1 MSTVCPFTFSE
12 LSLRLCVLR
21 VIYADYTDAAGNR
34 TIRAESFSSRTAAN
48 FMKKPLTTTPKYA
61 SLPRRFAAMFYDSLL
76 LVAVLIFAT
85 VPVIIVTHGEATNS
99 GNPFVGTWLFMVSF
113 LFFAWF
119 WTHGGQTLGMH
130 AWKIRLQ
137 RDSERAITLWQA
149 LLRFMTGLPAWIVL
163 FLGIFLCGSI
173 AENHLPEALQ
183 KLRTL
188 PWTVLIAPGVL
199 WLIIDH
205 WPNSWRDRFTQT
217 QVIDIRTEK
226 DSAKTP
232 K

>member
-1 MSTVCPFTFSE
+1 M
-12 LSLRLCVLR
+12 
-21 VIYADYTDAAGNR
+21 
-34 TIRAESFSSRTAAN
+34 
-48 FMKKPLTTTPKYA
+48 MKKPVETTLKYA

-76 LVAVLIFAT
+76 LVAVLIAAT
-85 VPVIIVTHGEATNS
+85 IPVIIVTHGEATNS
-99 GNPFVGTWLFMVSF
+99 GNPFVGSWLFMVSF

-137 RDSERAITLWQA
+137 RDSERVITLWQA
-149 LLRFMTGLPAWIVL
+149 LLRFITGLPAWVVL

-173 AENHLPEALQ
+173 SENHLPEALQ

-188 PWTVLIAPGVL
+188 PWVVLIAPGIL

-217 QVIDIRTEK
+217 QVIDIRAEK
-226 DSAKTP
+226 ASAKTP